1 MTNEEIKAFAVR
13 IYHLTGKIQNKLN
26 CLMRMAS
33 AIDDEWTDYDDSA
46 LDLIQIMTF
55 LDKLYISMDQGE
67 SPSRADI
74 IKVNSY
80 EVMFL

>member
-1 MTNEEIKAFAVR
+1 MTNEEIKAFADR
-13 IYHLTGKIQNKLN
+13 IYRLSSKILSKETR
-26 CLMRMAS
+26 LMKMAS
-33 AIDDEWTDYDDSA
+33 ALDDDWTDYDDSL

-55 LDKLYISMDQGE
+55 LNKLYITMDRCK

>member
-1 MTNEEIKAFAVR
+1 MTNEEIKAFADR
-13 IYHLTGKIQNKLN
+13 IYRLSSKIQNKLN
-26 CLMRMAS
+26 RLMRMAS
-33 AIDDEWTDYDDSA
+33 ALDDEWTGYDDSA

-55 LDKLYISMDQGE
+55 LDKLYITMDRCK